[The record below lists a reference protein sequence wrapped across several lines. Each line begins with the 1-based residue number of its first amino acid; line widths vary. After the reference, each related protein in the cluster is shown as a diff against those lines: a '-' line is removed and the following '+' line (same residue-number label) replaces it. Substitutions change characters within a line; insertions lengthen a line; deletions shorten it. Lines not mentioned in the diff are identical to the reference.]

1 MKKKRVTAL
10 MLALFMVFNDT
21 AHPFGA
27 ENIAVENPAEEVVVQ
42 EEAGMDSAGEE
53 ENEEA
58 AELEI
63 TEAPAE
69 ENSAEVFENP
79 SEEKNEIDLQE
90 ETEVFSDS
98 SESQET
104 GENSDFVIDASG
116 KLTQYNGSDADVV
129 IPDGVTTIGSNVFQN
144 NTTIESVTFPN
155 SLKEIGDYAFNGCT
169 NLKGELILPDNLET
183 IGSYAFFNCSGIT
196 GELVIPDKVTYLPR
210 GTFAGM
216 SGVTALTIG
225 SKVNSIYTDSDSS
238 HVFYGMT
245 KVETVTFLGATPP
258 SINYSG
264 VFYHMLKL
272 KTVYVPEGTYKAYN
286 KAYKDT
292 MLESVYLKETGG
304 GDFIVSDG
312 ELVGYTGEATDV
324 TIPEGVTR
332 IGERAFYKTQVRK
345 VTISP
350 EVTEIGENAFQGS
363 TALQEV
369 VFSGKNNVA
378 EIGSYAF
385 SGCGELT
392 GFSFGENLTEI
403 KEHTFESC

>member
-1 MKKKRVTAL
+1 M
-10 MLALFMVFNDT
+10 
-21 AHPFGA
+21 
-27 ENIAVENPAEEVVVQ
+27 
-42 EEAGMDSAGEE
+42 
-53 ENEEA
+53 
-58 AELEI
+58 
-63 TEAPAE
+63 
-69 ENSAEVFENP
+69 
-79 SEEKNEIDLQE
+79 
-90 ETEVFSDS
+90 
-98 SESQET
+98 
-104 GENSDFVIDASG
+104 
-116 KLTQYNGSDADVV
+116 
-129 IPDGVTTIGSNVFQN
+129 IPDGVTTIESNVFQN
-144 NTTIESVTFPN
+144 NTTIESVTFPD

-238 HVFYGMT
+238 HAFYGMT

-304 GDFIVSDG
+304 GDFTVSDG

-324 TIPEGVTR
+324 TIPESVTR

-350 EVTEIGENAFQGS
+350 EVTEQR
-363 TALQEV
+363 
-369 VFSGKNNVA
+369 
-378 EIGSYAF
+378 
-385 SGCGELT
+385 
-392 GFSFGENLTEI
+392 
-403 KEHTFESC
+403 